1 MDKIIASVGNNGKN
15 QAADVAL
22 IQKLLNDNKIT
33 GEITPLKIDGKV
45 GDKTIKRIEAFQ
57 KRIVF
62 MPLPDGRV
70 EPNGKTFKKLTAI
83 RSTAKAANI
92 YNLSKKAVDLL
103 QAIETLA
110 TKPYD
115 DQTSLDITEWVKGAT
130 IGYGHL
136 ISKTDWPKYKDGLTA
151 VDALNLFNEDLAPFV
166 NTVKSNVKTNI
177 TQNEFDALVILTF
190 NIGEKGF
197 GESSVLKLINNP
209 SAKTTYASLEA
220 AWKAWNKSDG
230 RINNGLINRRKA
242 EWNIYT
248 KGIYQR
254 W

>member
-1 MDKIIASVGNNGKN
+1 MDKLIASVGNNGKN
-15 QAADVAL
+15 QPSDVTL

-33 GEITPLKIDGKV
+33 GEITPLKIDGKI
-45 GDKTIKRIEAFQ
+45 GDKTIKRIEVFQ

-62 MPLPDGRV
+62 MSLPDGRV
-70 EPNGKTFKKLTAI
+70 DPNGKTFKKLSSV
-83 RSTAKAANI
+83 RVTAKTANI
-92 YNLSKKAVDLL
+92 YNLSTKAADLL

-115 DQTSLDITEWVKGAT
+115 DQTALDITDWVSGAT

-136 ISKTDWPKYKDGLTA
+136 ISKSDWPKYKDGFTKADA
-151 VDALNLFNEDLAPFV
+151 VNLFNADLAPFV
-166 NTVKSNVKTNI
+166 STIKSKVTATI
-177 TQNEFDALVILTF
+177 TQNEFDAMVILAF
-190 NIGEKGF
+190 NIGQKGF
-197 GESSVLKLINNP
+197 SDSSALKMINDP
-209 SAKTTYASLEA
+209 GAKTTYSTLES
-220 AWKAWNKSDG
+220 AWKAWNKSNG
-230 RINNGLINRRKA
+230 SINNGLVNRRNS